1 VFRYVDI
8 RQLRRRDRRTR
19 LVTQHHAVVAAGR

>member
-1 VFRYVDI
+1 VFRWFDI
-8 RQLRRRDRRTR
+8 RVLRRRDRRTR